1 MLKLLILIGTFFSTI
16 AGYAAAS
23 ITRKAVIVFSVISA
37 FVAVTAAF
45 LVCVKLI
52 VTGLV
57 ALVAMPVWFVSWIG
71 MFIPSNYGGVI
82 SLIMSAK
89 TCKAAYNLA
98 IEKVKLI
105 GQSS

>member
-1 MLKLLILIGTFFSTI
+1 MLKLLTLIGGALVSI
-16 AGYAAAS
+16 GGWAAAS
-23 ITRKAVIVFSVISA
+23 ISRKAVVAFSVISA

-45 LVCVKLI
+45 LVCMKI
-52 VTGLV
+52 IITGLV
-57 ALVAMPVWFVSWIG
+57 ALIVMPAWVASWLG
-71 MFIPSNYGGVI
+71 MFIPSNYAGMI

-98 IEKVKLI
+98 VEKVRMI

>member
-1 MLKLLILIGTFFSTI
+1 MLKLLILVGTFFTTL

-23 ITRKAVIVFSVISA
+23 ITRKAVIVFSVITA

-45 LVCVKLI
+45 LVCVKII

-57 ALVAMPVWFVSWIG
+57 ALIAMPAWLASWLG

-105 GQSS
+105 GQST